1 MERRLYDN
9 SQFSTQYHGRTDGH
23 YGVIQSITRFFKR
36 SRLLLHLLCI
46 SSDRSDRRESTAAGQ
61 KPSFLLQNT
70 PYALCFFGFSSLGFC
85 FYLLGQPVLGVLRF
99 SSARDP
105 RWLAM
110 RWSWDTW
117 VGSARSGGIYTST
130 RLASLLYR
138 FTPSCCLLR
147 TLVLAIP
154 SNQTFQ
160 ATSFAV
166 LIITPSHIV
175 RSIPSSPTLISLE
188 Y

>member
-46 SSDRSDRRESTAAGQ
+46 SSDRSDGRESTAAGQ

-130 RLASLLYR
+130 RLASLIFNQNVR
-138 FTPSCCLLR
+138 FIALHQDVALPVLSCSQFLPIKHFKPLHSPS
-147 TLVLAIP
+147 
-154 SNQTFQ
+154 
-160 ATSFAV
+160 
-166 LIITPSHIV
+166 
-175 RSIPSSPTLISLE
+175 
-188 Y
+188 

>member
-130 RLASLLYR
+130 RLASLIFNQNVR
-138 FTPSCCLLR
+138 FIALHQAVALPVLSCSQFLPIKHFKPLHSPS
-147 TLVLAIP
+147 
-154 SNQTFQ
+154 
-160 ATSFAV
+160 
-166 LIITPSHIV
+166 
-175 RSIPSSPTLISLE
+175 
-188 Y
+188 

>member
-130 RLASLLYR
+130 RLASLIFNQNVR
-138 FTPSCCLLR
+138 FIALHQAVALPVPSCSQFLPIKHFKPLHS
-147 TLVLAIP
+147 P
-154 SNQTFQ
+154 S
-160 ATSFAV
+160 
-166 LIITPSHIV
+166 
-175 RSIPSSPTLISLE
+175 
-188 Y
+188 